1 MAYISLS
8 VTLAR
13 HIACAFARDGGGGS
27 ALGEV
32 PNANRVRAK
41 EDERTLSATIFGTMV
56 LFQSLNSPPFTHEK
70 DELSDQVSFERTL
83 HNEAIIYRKKHFSHT
98 FTSTGAL
105 CVCAARAYAGKGT
118 AECRAA
124 QKPLPRSAGMFWAGI

>member
-8 VTLAR
+8 VTLAC

-32 PNANRVRAK
+32 PNAKRVRAK

-56 LFQSLNSPPFTHEK
+56 LLFQSLNFPRHEK

-83 HNEAIIYRKKHFSHT
+83 RNEAIISRKKHFSHT